1 MLASLLHPSSY
12 IGFFLFIALTG
23 CGLPIPEEDATVV
36 AGVLS
41 SQDPPQLDWRI
52 AFAVCLAGAVV
63 GDTCMY
69 AIGYRWGHG
78 IFTSHPRFAKLFASE
93 NEQQFQKAVEAH
105 ALKVMMIARFLVG
118 IRAPVYV
125 MTGVVRLPFRRFL
138 LYDVISASLV
148 VGVVFGLSYLFGEQV
163 TEWVKHAETRAT
175 VVVVLIVVAVL
186 SILYYRHRDQVMN
199 FVSGRETPPAEN

>member
-12 IGFFLFIALTG
+12 IGFFVFIALTG
-23 CGLPIPEEDATVV
+23 CGLPIPEEAAVVV

-41 SQDPPQLDWRI
+41 SQDKLDWRI

-63 GDTCMY
+63 GDSFMY

-93 NEQQFQKAVEAH
+93 NEEQFQKAVEAH
-105 ALKVMMIARFLVG
+105 ALKVMLLARFLVG

-138 LYDVISASLV
+138 IYDIISASMV

-163 TEWVKHAETRAT
+163 TGWVRHAEIRAT
-175 VVVVLIVVAVL
+175 IVVALIVIAAIA
-186 SILYYRHRDQVMN
+186 ILYYRNREHVMEIV
-199 FVSGRETPPAEN
+199 FGSEQPPAES